1 MRPLESE
8 YSEVFEGRLVY
19 SKYFEVSEVRLSYLF
34 LYSEYSSESGL
45 GEVKFL
51 VSLHSEYSEGG

>member
-51 VSLHSEYSEGG
+51 VSLNSEYSEGG